1 MKSSILFILLCITSV
16 VVIGQTKTTTQAVL
30 TIDEFTSLVKT
41 FHPVAKQAELRL
53 ENAEGYERAS
63 RGAFD
68 PKIEANLDE
77 KFYQEK
83 SYYSTTNAVLKLP
96 TRSPLTLK
104 AGYDLNNGT
113 FLDPSE
119 STPDDGLLAAGVSF
133 PILQGLLTDE
143 RRTTLRIS
151 QAFNEFSQAER
162 KSIYNDLMFEAYGAY
177 WNWYASY
184 QKRKVADE
192 MLTIAAVRFD
202 AIKQRALAGDRP
214 FIDTVEAFLQVQLR
228 TQQVFDAATVEV
240 KSRFFLSGF
249 LWYDDENASLPT
261 GMIISETTIPEL
273 PTGIPPTELATIN
286 RTDLLQVIYEQHPEI
301 LAYNAK
307 LDQLEAEARWKREKL
322 KPKLDLEYNVLST
335 GAVSTEDAT
344 FSTRNYKWG
353 LSFAFPIFLREARG
367 ELQMQKVKIL
377 DNQYLQDI
385 KAMSLATK
393 ANAAFINWG
402 NINTQLTVARN
413 NVTNYSTLLEAERT
427 RFFNGESSLFL
438 VNAREMAL
446 ADARNKLVDLE
457 AKLEMASVE
466 VRYLLGRLG
475 Q

>member
-1 MKSSILFILLCITSV
+1 MKSSLLSILFSFVTILIV
-16 VVIGQTKTTTQAVL
+16 AQTKSTTQVVL
-30 TIDEFTSLVKT
+30 TIDEFTSMVRKY
-41 FHPVAKQAELRL
+41 HPVAKQAELRL
-53 ENAEGYERAS
+53 ENAEGFERAS

-77 KFYQEK
+77 KFYKEK

-119 STPDDGLLAAGVSF
+119 NTPDDGLLAAGVSF

-143 RRTTLRIS
+143 RRTTLRIA
-151 QAFNEFSQAER
+151 QAFNEFSEAER
-162 KSIYNDLMFEAYGAY
+162 KAIYNDLMFEAYGAY
-177 WNWYASY
+177 WNWYASF
-184 QKRKVADE
+184 QKRIVAEE
-192 MLTIAAVRFD
+192 MLGIAATRFE

-228 TQQVFDAATVEV
+228 TQQVFDANTVEV

-261 GMIISETTIPEL
+261 GMIISDITTPEL
-273 PTGIPPTELATIN
+273 PTGTPPAELASIN
-286 RTDLLQVIYEQHPEI
+286 RNDLLQIIYEQHPEI
-301 LAYNAK
+301 MAYNAK
-307 LDQLEAEARWKREKL
+307 MDQLEAEERWKREKL

-335 GAVSTEDAT
+335 GTISAEDAT

-353 LSFAFPIFLREARG
+353 LSFSFPIFLREARG
-367 ELQMQKVKIL
+367 ELQMQRVKIL
-377 DNQYLQDI
+377 DNQYLQDM
-385 KAMSLATK
+385 KAISLATK

-402 NINTQLTVARN
+402 NINSQLSVARN
-413 NVTNYSTLLEAERT
+413 NVTNYATLLEAERI

-457 AKLEMASVE
+457 AKLEMATIE
-466 VRYLLGRLG
+466 VRYLLGRLA